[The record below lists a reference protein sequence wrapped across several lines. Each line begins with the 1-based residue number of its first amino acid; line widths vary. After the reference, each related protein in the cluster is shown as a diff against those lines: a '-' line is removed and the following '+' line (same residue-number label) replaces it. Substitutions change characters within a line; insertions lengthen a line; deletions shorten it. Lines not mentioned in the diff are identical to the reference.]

1 MRGRALGGK
10 GLAVLFGGGVRGGAV
25 LAAGQAQEGAKS
37 VATDRNGDLLP
48 PGALARLGSLRW
60 RHGEP
65 VLFVAFVQDGQAVL
79 TGGQDQVFR
88 LWNRAPGQGVRPFAM
103 QAKPQGK
110 AGKPRPVAMPWTQQA
125 QVIASVPHDGKTLA
139 VFLPGNEI
147 LLWDVD
153 TGKEIRRFTPPQSS
167 VAGLQFSPDGKL
179 LAARTNNN
187 SGVIFLLDPAN
198 GKEVRQVKP
207 ELPADRGVR
216 QFGLGI
222 PSSLPF

>member
-79 TGGQDQVFR
+79 TGGQDQGFPPLNPATR
-88 LWNRAPGQGVRPFAM
+88 KEIPPFAM
-103 QAKPQGK
+103 QANPQGK
-110 AGKPRPVAMPWTQQA
+110 T
-125 QVIASVPHDGKTLA
+125 
-139 VFLPGNEI
+139 GN
-147 LLWDVD
+147 
-153 TGKEIRRFTPPQSS
+153 PP
-167 VAGLQFSPDGKL
+167 P
-179 LAARTNNN
+179 AA
-187 SGVIFLLDPAN
+187 P
-198 GKEVRQVKP
+198 P
-207 ELPADRGVR
+207 P
-216 QFGLGI
+216 
-222 PSSLPF
+222 P